1 MAFITV
7 HKHTRTELVTQFEEL
22 GSNSLDSASSTAVSK
37 PSIILT
43 VSLTKLIVQASVEV
57 ITTSLKQLIDNQE
70 RMFEQVK

>member
-7 HKHTRTELVTQFEEL
+7 YKHTRTELVTQFEEL

-37 PSIILT
+37 PSIIINYQF
-43 VSLTKLIVQASVEV
+43 VVQASVEV